1 MKGLVNPMSV
11 QHFNTDLLR
20 PLAWFKS
27 SSYSDSNGGDCV
39 QPALNLAGSHG
50 VVLVRDSKDPQG
62 PVLAVSPAAWGAF
75 AAAAGRGEFGGV

>member
-1 MKGLVNPMSV
+1 MFV
-11 QHFNTDLLR
+11 QHFNIELLR

-27 SSYSDSNGGDCV
+27 SSYSDGNGGNCV

-50 VVLVRDSKDPQG
+50 VVLVRDSKDSQG

-75 AAAAGRGEFGGV
+75 TVAAGRGEFGGI